1 MNTKKLL
8 TILLTLGFVAMFVVA
23 PVALAASAPDPLEGL
38 QTIGQ
43 EGYGQTGEGQSLPVT
58 IGRLINQAL
67 ALLGIIIV
75 VLMVYGGFLWMT
87 AGGNTAQVDK
97 AKQILI
103 NATIGL
109 IITMAAYSIAYFV
122 VNAITTATT
131 AG

>member
-23 PVALAASAPDPLEGL
+23 PVALAASAPDPTEGL
-38 QTIGQ
+38 TQVGQ
-43 EGYGQTGEGQSLPVT
+43 GFGQTANPESLPLT
-58 IGRLINQAL
+58 IGRLIGQVL
-67 ALLGIIIV
+67 GLLGIIIV

-109 IITMAAYSIAYFV
+109 IITMAAYSISYFV
-122 VNAITTATT
+122 ISAVTSATT
-131 AG
+131 GS